1 MTTRP
6 GLSRQT
12 ASLAAGLLIGLSGSA
27 MALDA
32 GADASLGRAGGVV
45 DVSGPGLRSARSVT
59 AAEMVST
66 ASSED
71 DLARV
76 VESFTASGIG
86 NASFRARADKFEA
99 SIAKRE
105 ADRAAKLAEVN
116 TELDEK
122 LEAAKAASGLIDR
135 GIAYAEAMRLT
146 VEAQILSTSRDLF
159 MAQPKISGLVR
170 DTEATAREAERSGEW
185 MLANELFA
193 RLSTLLDEE
202 DAFSD
207 DVDRLGRRLSM
218 VRLYAPEKFRELV
231 AEHRERHGEDAPP
244 PYNAYGDSFQ
254 EKLDRITVQAVERA
268 IQHASFKHV
277 DLASKGAMAPMLIA
291 GLDAIESLVT
301 TGELS
306 EVLPGLADE
315 NARGEFLRFV
325 QKQRDEI
332 RTRDTDSRRGVGLAE
347 LDLTLSRMLAANR
360 FSIKLSEQALLH
372 EFGNGAMSALDDY
385 TAVIWPDE
393 IKRFE
398 RNTKGEFVGVGIQIE
413 MDEFQNIKVVTPL
426 EGTPAQRAGVQTG
439 DLIKKVDGHSTVGF
453 TLDQAVEVITG
464 PRNTSVQ
471 VTVERGEGEQK
482 QEITFD
488 LARERIE
495 LPTVR
500 GWRKTQA
507 GDDVDA
513 WDWFVDEAAGIGYIR
528 LTSFSDNT
536 TDRFDEAVSSMRRR
550 GLNGLVLD
558 LRFNPGGLLDEA
570 VSISNRF
577 VDEGVIVKTEDASGA
592 VRSREFASRLPK
604 SKRLDDIPVVVLINE
619 GSASASEIVSGAIQA
634 EAHGDGTLKATIVG
648 RRSFGKGSVQN
659 VFSLTADNS
668 AMMKLTTQYYKLRGD
683 KIIHRRPGASV
694 WGIEPDIEVEMLPEQ
709 IIEAAK
715 IRRDADV
722 LALDEKGNI
731 IADPTRPD
739 PDALLEVGGDLQLQT
754 AMVVLEGQIQGGTL
768 KVTAA
773 D

>member
-1 MTTRP
+1 MIKGTQ
-6 GLSRQT
+6 LSRW
-12 ASLAAGLLIGLSGSA
+12 AGRLTIGLSAGLAVGLGSQA
-27 MALDA
+27 LALDA
-32 GADASLGRAGGVV
+32 D
-45 DVSGPGLRSARSVT
+45 PGLQSARAVT
-59 AAEMVST
+59 ASEMVAG

-76 VESFTASGIG
+76 VQSFTASGIG
-86 NASFRARADKFEA
+86 NAEFREMADRFEA

-105 ADRAAKLAEVN
+105 TDRAAKLEEVN
-116 TELDEK
+116 GELDGK
-122 LEAAKAASGLIDR
+122 LTEAKDADGLVGR
-135 GIAYAEAMRLT
+135 AIALAEAMRFA
-146 VEAQILSTSRDLF
+146 VEAQILSTSRDEF
-159 MAQPKISGLVR
+159 MAQPKISGLIGETQSV
-170 DTEATAREAERSGEW
+170 AARAESEGEW
-185 MLANELFA
+185 MLANELYA
-193 RLSTLLDEE
+193 RLSALLDEE
-202 DAFSD
+202 NAFRG
-207 DVDRLGRRLSM
+207 DVERLGRRLSM
-218 VRLYAPEKFRELV
+218 VRLYAPEKFRELI

-244 PYNAYGDSFQ
+244 PYNPYGDTFE
-254 EKLDRITVQAVERA
+254 EKLAPITVQAVERA
-268 IQHASFKHV
+268 LQHASFKHV

-301 TGELS
+301 TGELAT
-306 EVLPGLADE
+306 VLKGLGDE
-315 NARGEFLRFV
+315 NARDEFLSFV
-325 QKQRDEI
+325 RKQREEI
-332 RTRDTDSRRGVGLAE
+332 ETREKDSRRGVGLAE
-347 LDLTLSRMLAANR
+347 LDLTVSRMLAVNR
-360 FSIKLSEQALLH
+360 FSINLSEQALLH

-393 IKRFE
+393 IKRFQ

-413 MDEFQNIKVVTPL
+413 MDELQNIRVVTPL

-439 DLIKKVDGHSTVGF
+439 DLIKKVDGHSTLGF

-464 PRNTSVQ
+464 PRNTGVSI
-471 VTVERGEGEQK
+471 TVERGEGDKK
-482 QEITFD
+482 QEVRFD

-500 GWRKTQA
+500 GWRKVEA
-507 GDDVDA
+507 GDEVDA
-513 WDWFVDEAAGIGYIR
+513 WDWFVDKDAGIGYIR
-528 LTSFSDNT
+528 LTSFSNNT
-536 TDRFDEAVSSMRRR
+536 TDRFDEAVASMRQA

-577 VDEGVIVKTEDASGA
+577 IDDGVIVKTEDATGA
-592 VRSREFASRLPK
+592 VRTREFARRLPK

-634 EAHGDGTLKATIVG
+634 EAQGDGTLKATIVG

-683 KIIHRRPGASV
+683 KIIHRRPGASE

-722 LALDEKGNI
+722 LALDQNGSI
-731 IADPTRPD
+731 IDDPDRPD
-739 PDALLEVGGDLQLQT
+739 PDKLLEVGGDLQLQT
-754 AMVVLEGQIQGGTL
+754 AMVVIEGQIQGGAL